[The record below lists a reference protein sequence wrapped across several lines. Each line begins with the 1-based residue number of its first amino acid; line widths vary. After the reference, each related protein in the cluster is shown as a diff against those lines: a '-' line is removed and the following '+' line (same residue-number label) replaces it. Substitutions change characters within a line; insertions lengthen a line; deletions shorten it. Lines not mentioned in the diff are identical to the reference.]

1 MNYYEDIS
9 AVVLA
14 GGKNSRFQ
22 GKIKSLALLH
32 SHPLIIHQLENLKKV
47 FKRIIII
54 SNTKNL
60 LREYTD
66 VPVYEDI
73 YKEKGPLGG
82 IYTGMFYANT
92 KYAFIF
98 GGDMPFLSEELIR
111 EQINLLNTHKP
122 EIIIPQTIKGI
133 EPLHSIY
140 ETQLH
145 KRLQKMLSES
155 GIQSIRNLFA
165 IADTYY
171 WHINDQNA
179 FININT
185 PEELAYYNSKEKIQN
200 KATRKNG
207 Q

>member
-1 MNYYEDIS
+1 M
-9 AVVLA
+9 
-14 GGKNSRFQ
+14 
-22 GKIKSLALLH
+22 
-32 SHPLIIHQLENLKKV
+32 
-47 FKRIIII
+47 
-54 SNTKNL
+54 
-60 LREYTD
+60 
-66 VPVYEDI
+66 PVYKDI

-82 IYTGMFYANT
+82 IYTGLFYANT

-122 EIIIPQTIKGI
+122 EVIVPQTIKGI

-145 KRLQKMLSES
+145 KRLQKMLSEP

-165 IADTYY
+165 IANTYY
-171 WHINDQNA
+171 WQTDDQNA

-185 PEELAYYNSKEKIQN
+185 PEELEYYNTVEY
-200 KATRKNG
+200 
-207 Q
+207 

>member
-1 MNYYEDIS
+1 MNCYKDIS

-22 GKIKSLALLH
+22 GKFKSLALLH
-32 SHPLIIHQLENLKKV
+32 SQPLIIHQLNTLKKI

-60 LREYTD
+60 LREYID
-66 VPVYEDI
+66 MPVYKDI

-82 IYTGMFYANT
+82 IYTGLFYANT

-122 EIIIPQTIKGI
+122 EVIVPQTIKGI

-145 KRLQKMLSES
+145 KRLQKMLSEP

-165 IADTYY
+165 IANTYY
-171 WHINDQNA
+171 WQTDDQNA

-185 PEELAYYNSKEKIQN
+185 PEELEYYNTVEY
-200 KATRKNG
+200 
-207 Q
+207 